1 MLKKSVCISLRHLIS
16 EAARCEG
23 TSSSLP
29 SGVGKATHPNSRGA
43 APKATT
49 RLNVSYFSE
58 VLDSL
63 NKKKRGVI
71 ESYGFGSLLHF
82 DKCAIPIPF
91 ARWVVDHI
99 SVSSGD
105 IVLKNKSIPIT
116 PQTVHDVL
124 GIPIGGKTISK
135 ASQECGKFAF
145 LRCMNMSNL
154 PSVNVCRE
162 NLLKK
167 NISDDD
173 LVRNFLIV
181 ALATFLCPNSCVFPS
196 TEYLKPLVDIKR
208 AQEWDWCKFVHY
220 WMFKHIKL
228 YNQRLKKEEDKA
240 STTMGECLYIVCVVY
255 LDFLNTGLQQL
266 PPSLPRIS
274 VWKGT

>member
-1 MLKKSVCISLRHLIS
+1 
-16 EAARCEG
+16 
-23 TSSSLP
+23 
-29 SGVGKATHPNSRGA
+29 
-43 APKATT
+43 
-49 RLNVSYFSE
+49 
-58 VLDSL
+58 
-63 NKKKRGVI
+63 
-71 ESYGFGSLLHF
+71 
-82 DKCAIPIPF
+82 
-91 ARWVVDHI
+91 VVDHI

-266 PPSLPRIS
+266 PPSPPRIS
-274 VWKGT
+274 VWKGDMIKQRFYLSNQLAITNNLGQQHHPQLVL